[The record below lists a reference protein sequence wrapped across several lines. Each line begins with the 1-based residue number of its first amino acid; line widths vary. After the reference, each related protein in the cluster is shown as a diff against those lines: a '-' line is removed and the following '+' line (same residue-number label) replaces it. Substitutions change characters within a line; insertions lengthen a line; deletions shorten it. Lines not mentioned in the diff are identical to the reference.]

1 MVAILVG
8 LGFVMGPIPLLK
20 LYGVP
25 YVVSLIN
32 FFYTVDLTIFWF
44 FSILYQELI
53 AYFICIEM

>member
-32 FFYTVDLTIFWF
+32 FFNTVDLTIFW

-53 AYFICIEM
+53 AYFICIGM